1 MAYPLFKG
9 CTRPSMIMGIP
20 TEAAFAAFVGVAIIA
35 ISFGNLLLWFLL
47 IPIGIIFRVIA
58 KKDDRAFRL
67 LSIWID
73 TKARYPKTLKNKWGA
88 CSYSLIEKRQLK
100 K

>member
-35 ISFGNLLLWFLL
+35 IAFGNMLLWILLL
-47 IPIGIIFRVIA
+47 PIGIVFRMIA
-58 KKDDRAFRL
+58 KKDDRAFRIIG
-67 LSIWID
+67 IWID
-73 TKARYPKTLKNKWGA
+73 TKIRYPKTLRKKWGA
-88 CSYSLIEKRQLK
+88 CSYSLTEKRKLK
-100 K
+100 